1 MKRDAKMNVNSQRLI
16 SRIKAFGTIG
26 LDDKERLARIA
37 FSDADKQGRDQLI
50 AWMKEANLDI
60 EIDRIGNIHGIWQ
73 PASVIHGKP
82 IMMGSHID
90 TVLNAGIY
98 DGNYG
103 VLAGLEVILTL
114 QESGFIPVR
123 PVVISAFSNEEGA
136 RYSPDMMGSLVY
148 AGGLEVDKA
157 LETIGVDGSV
167 LGCEL
172 DRIGYSGANEPGFL
186 QPKAYIELH
195 IEQGPVL
202 DKLDIPIGV
211 VEDLQGISWQR
222 ITIEGTANHAGT
234 TPMSMRADA
243 GMASAQ
249 VMVSLRDNILAKSD
263 KMVTTI
269 GAMQFEPNIINVI
282 PSKAQFTVDL
292 RSPVEDDLKDAEN
305 SLIKCL
311 NTVAESEGVKV
322 SIERM
327 ARFEP
332 VIFDNKLVG
341 IIEEVTKCRGLSS
354 KRMTS
359 GAGHDAQMMARICPS
374 AMIFVPSK
382 DGISHNPKEYTEDE
396 ALVAGANIL
405 LDTVSSL
412 AI

>member
-1 MKRDAKMNVNSQRLI
+1 MNVNSQRLI

-114 QESGFIPVR
+114 QDSGFIPVR

-202 DKLDIPIGV
+202 DNLDIPIGV

-222 ITIEGTANHAGT
+222 ITIEGIANHAGT